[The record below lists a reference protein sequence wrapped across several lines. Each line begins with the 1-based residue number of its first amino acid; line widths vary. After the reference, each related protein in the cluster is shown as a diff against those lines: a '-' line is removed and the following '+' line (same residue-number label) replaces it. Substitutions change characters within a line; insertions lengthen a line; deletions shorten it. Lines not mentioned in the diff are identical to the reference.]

1 MTRQRQKIYGDFTKL
16 AKTSKQLKKLIL
28 GNVDDEV
35 IEEALEMILHKIAR
49 VTNNPCY
56 IDNYR
61 DIAGYCE
68 LIIDYLEK
76 ESKNAIDSS
85 VLYKKKGLTGEWR
98 YINE

>member
-35 IEEALEMILHKIAR
+35 IEEALEMILHKVAR
-49 VTNNPCY
+49 VANNPCY

-61 DIAGYCE
+61 DIAGYCH
-68 LIIDYLEK
+68 LIVDYLEN
-76 ESKNAIDSS
+76 ESKEAIDSK
-85 VLYKKKGLTGEWR
+85 VIYKKKGLTGEWR
-98 YINE
+98 YIND